1 MLRRT
6 LIGFC
11 AALLLAGP
19 ASAGTI
25 VVTLGLVPG
34 ALGLKA
40 AATKV
45 STAPVEVP
53 VTIADGRGSGAGWTL
68 KVSSAV
74 PVTVRAI
81 TAQCAAGSTC
91 TLPKALHD
99 PTGSV
104 VLQAARGTGMG
115 VLKLVVTL
123 SAARSTSV
131 SFTVS

>member
-6 LIGFC
+6 LIGLI

-25 VVTLGLVPG
+25 VVTLGLAPG
-34 ALGLKA
+34 KLALKA

-45 STAPVEVP
+45 STAPVQVP
-53 VTIADGRGSGAGWTL
+53 VTIADGRGSGNGWTL
-68 KVSSAV
+68 KIASAN
-74 PVTVRAI
+74 PVTVQAI

-91 TLPKALHD
+91 TLPKALRA
-99 PTGSV
+99 PSGSV
-104 VLQAARGTGMG
+104 VLEAARGTGMG

-123 SAARSTSV
+123 SAARSTTV